1 MPLSN
6 APLTNF
12 GTQVVTPATGAV
24 VLYPRAVVSAKF
36 IYNDGSEVNP
46 TLLPSRVTVTFR
58 PHHQCGTC
66 EAEFNAT
73 AIPFDLRR
81 LNGIFLSVF
90 MAAVPTIDTDV
101 QQQKYLQFVGYADSE
116 SVKRSPDGTHV
127 VISARDLSSLLR
139 DLKPMYV
146 SYTESGATVGA
157 AGGVAA
163 STATALNPFMATAL
177 SALSTSPSQID
188 PTPLYSDSITSAINR
203 ILAWAGYDKG
213 QFEIDDQSGRG
224 NDVLSSLTDD
234 RGTHG
239 PIPIKHRDVS
249 AWEAIEHAAA
259 LANVLVSVDLGKI
272 VLRNPADAF
281 ALPTDPRTPP
291 KYSFSF
297 GRDLAGYVN
306 ALEVDV
312 TKKFLHNRK
321 GVRLVAVEAGGR
333 NVISADYPP
342 DAAVPPKHAPKLG
355 GTKAK
360 KARQLS
366 LQVGGGVTNG
376 SSLPD
381 RPREVIA
388 VGGDGVHS
396 VEGLQKLA
404 ERYYRER
411 SRQELEGTLV
421 THVWDDKL
429 FALRNGNRIEIR
441 VRPDMEAELTSRP
454 DEASQVRFLKE
465 NFLVNETAAHVMLS
479 QIRAQESTLFYLRS
493 IAHEWSTDGA
503 RTTID
508 FVSIVEI

>member
-1 MPLSN
+1 MPLNSQS
-6 APLTNF
+6 ATNF
-12 GTQVVTPATGAV
+12 GTQVVTPSTGAI
-24 VLYPRAVVSAKF
+24 VLYPRAVVAAKF
-36 IYNDGSEVNP
+36 IYNDKTEANP
-46 TLLPSRVTVTFR
+46 TLLPSRATVTLR

-66 EAEFNAT
+66 EVEFNAT

-90 MAAVPTIDTDV
+90 EAALPHVDDDV

-146 SYTESGATVGA
+146 EL
-157 AGGVAA
+157 
-163 STATALNPFMATAL
+163 TATGSL
-177 SALSTSPSQID
+177 ID
-188 PTPLYSDSITSAINR
+188 PTPLYSDSIISAINR
-203 ILAWAGYDKG
+203 ILQWAGFDKG
-213 QFEIDDQSGRG
+213 QFEIDDRSGRG
-224 NDVLSSLTDD
+224 NVPLTSLTDE
-234 RGTHG
+234 RGAHG

-249 AWEAIEHAAA
+249 AWEAIEHTAA

-333 NVISADYPP
+333 NVITADYPP
-342 DAAVPPKHAPKLG
+342 DASVPPKHAPKLG
-355 GTKAK
+355 GVKAAKPK
-360 KARQLS
+360 KIS

-396 VEGLQKLA
+396 KEGLERLA

-411 SRQELEGTLV
+411 SRQELEGTLT

-429 FALRNGNRIEIR
+429 FALRNGDRIEIR

-454 DEASQVRFLKE
+454 DEASQVRYLQE

-479 QIRAQESTLFYLRS
+479 QIRAQESTLFYVRS
-493 IAHEWSTDGA
+493 ISHEWSTTEA
-503 RTTID
+503 KTTID
-508 FVSIVEI
+508 FISIVEI